1 MRAGQKR
8 LAEVQKELAE
18 AKAAALSADAA
29 TLPNGARHLVAL
41 VEGIDAKGLQ
51 VRTPGQCP

>member
-8 LAEVQKELAE
+8 LAEAQRALAE
-18 AKAAALSADAA
+18 AKAAALSADAV
-29 TLPNGARHLVAL
+29 TLPGGARYLVAR

-51 VRTPGQCP
+51 VCVY